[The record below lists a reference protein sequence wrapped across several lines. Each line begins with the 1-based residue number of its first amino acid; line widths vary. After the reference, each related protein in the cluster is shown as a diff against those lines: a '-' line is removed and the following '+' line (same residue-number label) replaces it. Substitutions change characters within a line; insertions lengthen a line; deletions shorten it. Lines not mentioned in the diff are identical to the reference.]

1 MTVEDKIIFAEYF
14 LAKIKYAKNRKDF
27 LPNLSAFLSETCSIP
42 EYLLQDANMKFGLDI
57 PLEHRLLEKFS
68 SKAAGNQKAQKFFS
82 TYNREY
88 KKLSQDPIG
97 KLLIN
102 KRRISVHR
110 KGEQVQANFARN
122 LPETVTIHDSVAIEV
137 RDKYGN
143 LKMKSDSTE
152 QPITEEQEPTIKAA
166 DSVKWFFT
174 DYNAKDA
181 VSVCEEFLN
190 LMKKFA
196 NDLISEFP

>member
-1 MTVEDKIIFAEYF
+1 MV
-14 LAKIKYAKNRKDF
+14 
-27 LPNLSAFLSETCSIP
+27 
-42 EYLLQDANMKFGLDI
+42 
-57 PLEHRLLEKFS
+57 
-68 SKAAGNQKAQKFFS
+68 
-82 TYNREY
+82 
-88 KKLSQDPIG
+88 
-97 KLLIN
+97 
-102 KRRISVHR
+102 
-110 KGEQVQANFARN
+110 
-122 LPETVTIHDSVAIEV
+122 ETVSIHDSVAVEV

-152 QPITEEQEPTIKAA
+152 QPTIKEQEPTIKAA

-181 VSVCEEFLN
+181 VNVCEEFLN